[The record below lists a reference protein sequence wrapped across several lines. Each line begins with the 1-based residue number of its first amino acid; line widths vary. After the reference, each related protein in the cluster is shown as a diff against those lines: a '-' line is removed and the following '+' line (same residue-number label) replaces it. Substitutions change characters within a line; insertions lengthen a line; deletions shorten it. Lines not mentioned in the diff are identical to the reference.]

1 MTIMV
6 KIAPSALSADFG
18 NFRNHI
24 IEVEKAGA
32 DMLHLDVMDG
42 NFVPNLSFGP
52 DLVKSIRNDTKLFF
66 DCHLMVKNPEMF
78 IEPFVK
84 AGADSITFHAEAV
97 SDMVAL
103 IEKIHS
109 YGIEAAVAINPATPA
124 SAVKEVLP
132 YADMILIMSVVPGFG
147 GQKFMAEVLPK
158 AREIRAM
165 EGGEKIKLQIDG
177 GINKETAAY
186 AAESGIDILVAGSA
200 VFGGPSLKE
209 AINAIRNSAEK

>member
-1 MTIMV
+1 MTTMI

-52 DLVKSIRNDTKLFF
+52 DLVKSIRNNTKLFF

-84 AGADSITFHAEAV
+84 AGADSITFHAETV
-97 SDMVAL
+97 SDMPAL

-124 SAVKEVLP
+124 SAVEKALP

-158 AREIRAM
+158 AREIRNM
-165 EGGEKIKLQIDG
+165 KGGEKIKLQIDG
-177 GINKETAAY
+177 GINKETAVY

-200 VFGGPSLKE
+200 VFGAPSLKE
-209 AINAIRNSAEK
+209 GIDAIRSSAEK

>member
-1 MTIMV
+1 MI

-52 DLVKSIRNDTKLFF
+52 DLVKSIRNDTNLFF

-97 SDMVAL
+97 SDMPAL

-109 YGIEAAVAINPATPA
+109 FGIEAAVAINPATPA
-124 SAVKEVLP
+124 SSVKEALP

-158 AREIRAM
+158 AQEIRSM
-165 EGGEKIKLQIDG
+165 NGGEKIKLQIDG

-186 AAESGIDILVAGSA
+186 AAQSGIDILVAGSA

-209 AINAIRNSAEK
+209 SIDAIRSSAEKAI

>member
-1 MTIMV
+1 MV

-209 AINAIRNSAEK
+209 AIDAIRNSAEK

>member
-1 MTIMV
+1 MI

-84 AGADSITFHAEAV
+84 AGADSITFHAECDV
-97 SDMVAL
+97 DMPAL

-124 SAVKEVLP
+124 SAVEKALP

-158 AREIRAM
+158 AQEIRSM
-165 EGGEKIKLQIDG
+165 KGGEKIKLQIDG

-200 VFGGPSLKE
+200 VFGAPSLKE
-209 AINAIRNSAEK
+209 AIDAIRSSAEK

>member
-1 MTIMV
+1 MI

-52 DLVKSIRNDTKLFF
+52 DLVKSIRNNTKLFF

-84 AGADSITFHAEAV
+84 AGADSITFHAETV
-97 SDMVAL
+97 SDMPAL

-124 SAVKEVLP
+124 SAVEKALP

-158 AREIRAM
+158 AREIRNM
-165 EGGEKIKLQIDG
+165 KGGEKIKLQIDG
-177 GINKETAAY
+177 GINKETAVY

-200 VFGGPSLKE
+200 VFGAPSLKE
-209 AINAIRNSAEK
+209 GIDAIRSSAEK

>member
-1 MTIMV
+1 MI

-52 DLVKSIRNDTKLFF
+52 DLVKSIRNNTKLFF

-84 AGADSITFHAEAV
+84 AGADSITFHAETV
-97 SDMVAL
+97 SDMPTL

-124 SAVKEVLP
+124 SAVEKALP

-158 AREIRAM
+158 AREIRNM
-165 EGGEKIKLQIDG
+165 KGGEKIKLQIDG
-177 GINKETAAY
+177 GINKETAVY

-200 VFGGPSLKE
+200 VFGAPSLKE
-209 AINAIRNSAEK
+209 GIDAIRSSAEK

>member
-1 MTIMV
+1 MV

-177 GINKETAAY
+177 GINKETAVY

-209 AINAIRNSAEK
+209 AIDAIRNSAEK

>member
-1 MTIMV
+1 MI

-165 EGGEKIKLQIDG
+165 AGGEKIKLQIDG

-209 AINAIRNSAEK
+209 AIDAIRNSAEK

>member
-1 MTIMV
+1 MI

-24 IEVEKAGA
+24 IEVERAGA

-84 AGADSITFHAEAV
+84 AGADSITFHAECDT
-97 SDMVAL
+97 DMPAL

-124 SAVKEVLP
+124 GAVKDILSL
-132 YADMILIMSVVPGFG
+132 ADMILIMSVVPGFG

-158 AREIRAM
+158 AQEIRKM
-165 EGGEKIKLQIDG
+165 KGGENIKLQIDG

-209 AINAIRNSAEK
+209 AIDAIRSSAEKSI